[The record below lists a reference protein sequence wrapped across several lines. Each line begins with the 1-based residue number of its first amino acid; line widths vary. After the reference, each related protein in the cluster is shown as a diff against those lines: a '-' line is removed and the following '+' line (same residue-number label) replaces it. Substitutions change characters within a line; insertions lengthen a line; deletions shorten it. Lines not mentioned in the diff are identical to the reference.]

1 MKHGMKFLSWVATA
15 GIAWSIG
22 AWFNLFWFQ
31 DPAWVTSIYQQ
42 KIARAEQVKAPR
54 RILLV
59 GGSSTHF
66 GLSAE
71 ELQEKLG
78 IPVLNLGLH
87 AGLGLDAIDKLVQ
100 DEIRPDDIVILF
112 PEHDLLAM
120 KENEELNILP
130 TLVAFRSGHF
140 SIIKDDQEG
149 PEQLVNR
156 LLLVGSPQFFDVV
169 NAVKSALVGGKKP
182 NWYNFNVGANG
193 DSLDSL
199 GGGKPPFHPI
209 EVSLS
214 NDALDRIRQFRSQV
228 QQRHASLIIGI
239 PWKLAMTSP
248 QTQHDLQQV
257 IQSLSQVAPV
267 LYDPKSLNL
276 KQDVSLFGDTSFHL
290 TPKGRAMRTSELA
303 RQLQPLIQKVAVK
316 K

>member
-1 MKHGMKFLSWVATA
+1 MEFLPWVATA

-71 ELQEKLG
+71 ELQEKFG

-156 LLLVGSPQFFDVV
+156 LLLVGSPQFFHVV

-182 NWYNFNVGANG
+182 TWYNFNVGANG

-199 GGGKPPFHPI
+199 SGGKPPFHPI

-214 NDALDRIRQFRSQV
+214 NDALERIRQFRSQV

-239 PWKLAMTSP
+239 PWKLAMTNP
-248 QTQHDLQQV
+248 QTQQELQQV

-276 KQDVSLFGDTSFHL
+276 KQDASLFGDTSFHL
-290 TPKGRAMRTSELA
+290 TPKGRAMRTHELA
-303 RQLQPLIQKVAVK
+303 RQLQPLLQKVSAK
-316 K
+316 RQ